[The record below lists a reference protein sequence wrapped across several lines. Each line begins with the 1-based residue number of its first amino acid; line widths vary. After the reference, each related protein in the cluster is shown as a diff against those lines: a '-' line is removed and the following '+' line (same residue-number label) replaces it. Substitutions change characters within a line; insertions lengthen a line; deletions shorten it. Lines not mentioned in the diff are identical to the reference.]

1 MPPRLNL
8 RLAALIVMLLALI
21 SGAAA
26 QDQASQTRIDGWN
39 ARLDQIEATLRR
51 PNLTTND
58 LGTLRTDTQAI
69 EDEARALG
77 ATLLPQIA
85 ASEARLRSL
94 TPDATAPPPAAN
106 ENEAIVA
113 GRDQENQVLANLNGT
128 ARQADLVALRAD
140 QLLQTIAE
148 RRNLNFMSRLF
159 EYGPSLISPSLWQE
173 VIGQLPDVLSRAGR
187 LFADWFNLVYARSD
201 VVTLI
206 FLILV
211 AILAPVLAVLGRRL
225 LRRVTERLSAS
236 QAASEGRKV
245 FAATLIVVLNIA
257 LPAIFITIVGA
268 IFDAFGFLPPRMRLV
283 FNSLLY
289 AAIAFALLNGLGLAV
304 LAPTRPSWRLVP
316 LDNAIAT
323 RLYGSVVAIA
333 VLAAAV
339 PIVEGLSTLTAAPPS
354 IATAIGG
361 CIAIAMAITILITTR
376 TLSGEAGAADG
387 AGALGGRLWR
397 WANTFASVGALISI
411 FSAIAGYIAFARFL
425 TAQII
430 WAAVV
435 LAIFAL
441 ASRLVDLL
449 VTQAS
454 APDRPTGRW
463 LIASVGFS
471 RRALGQTAVIIAGV
485 VRVLLILLAVVM
497 IAAPW
502 GFDSVSLAESARS
515 LFYGVT
521 IGSITIT
528 FSTIIAAIVV
538 FVLGIVVTRFIQ
550 SWLETRL
557 LPTTSLDPGLQN
569 SIRTTVGYFGVVVA
583 ALLAGAYS
591 GLDLANI
598 AIVAGALSVGI
609 GFGLQSIVNNF
620 VSGLILLAERPIRV
634 GDWIVVGTE
643 EGTVRRINVRS
654 TEIETFDRA
663 TLIVPNS
670 TLITGN
676 VKNLVLRDR
685 SGRVIVPVAVG
696 YGADPVKVKELLIE
710 CARGHP
716 KVLGYPEP
724 DVFLMNFNG
733 GELDFELRCFLAEVS
748 DGIRVRSDLRFAILA
763 KLREAGIERP
773 TALPAVPDK
782 GYASPA
788 AEA

>member
-1 MPPRLNL
+1 MPQSLNL
-8 RLAALIVMLLALI
+8 RLAALIVMLLALL

-26 QDQASQTRIDGWN
+26 QDQGQTNIDGWN

-58 LGTLRTDTQAI
+58 LASLRTSTQSI
-69 EDEARALG
+69 EDEARALV
-77 ATLLPQIA
+77 ATLQPQIA

-94 TPDATAPPPAAN
+94 TPEAEAPQAGA
-106 ENEAIVA
+106 ESEAVTTQ
-113 GRDQENQVLANLNGT
+113 RDQQNALLANLNGI
-128 ARQADLVALRAD
+128 ARQADLVATRAE

-148 RRNLNFMSRLF
+148 RRNLNFTSRLF
-159 EYGPSLISPSLWQE
+159 QYGPSLLSPSLWQE
-173 VIGQLPDVLSRAGR
+173 VVGQLPDVLTRAGR
-187 LFADWFNLVYARSD
+187 LFADWFNLVYARAD
-201 VVTLI
+201 IVTLL

-211 AILAPVLAVLGRRL
+211 AFLAPVVVMLGRRL
-225 LRRVTERLSAS
+225 LRRVTDRLSAS
-236 QAASEGRKV
+236 QAASEGRKI
-245 FAATLIVVLNIA
+245 FAATLIVAMSIA
-257 LPAIFITIVGA
+257 LPAIFVVIVSA
-268 IFDAFGFLPPRMRLV
+268 IFDAFGFLPPRMRLA
-283 FNSLLY
+283 FNSLLF
-289 AAIAFALLNGLGLAV
+289 AIIALTLINGLALAV
-304 LAPTRPSWRLVP
+304 LAPTRPVWRLVA
-316 LDNAIAT
+316 LDNSVAA
-323 RLYGSVVAIA
+323 RLYGSILLIA
-333 VLAAAV
+333 LLAAAV
-339 PIVEGLSTLTAAPPS
+339 PLVDGLSTLTAAPPS
-354 IATAIGG
+354 IPIAIGG
-361 CIAIAMAITILITTR
+361 CLAVAIAVMILIATR
-376 TLSGEAGAADG
+376 SLSGDAANPDSPGAP
-387 AGALGGRLWR
+387 GGKLWR
-397 WANTFASVGALISI
+397 WASTFASVGALIAI
-411 FSAIAGYIAFARFL
+411 FSAIAGHIAFARFL

-430 WAAVV
+430 WAAIV
-435 LAIFAL
+435 LAGYAIV
-441 ASRLVDLL
+441 SRLIDLL
-449 VTQAS
+449 ITQAS
-454 APDRPTGRW
+454 APDRPAGRW

-471 RRALGQTAVIIAGV
+471 RRALGQTAVIITGV
-485 VRVLLILLAVVM
+485 LRVLLIILAVVM

-528 FSTIIAAIVV
+528 FSTIIAAVAV
-538 FVLGIVVTRFIQ
+538 FAIGIVVTRFVQ
-550 SWLETRL
+550 GWLENRL

-569 SIRTTVGYFGVVVA
+569 SIRTAIGYSGVIVA

-634 GDWIVVGTE
+634 GDWIMVGTE

-663 TLIVPNS
+663 TLIIPNS

-685 SGRVIVPVAVG
+685 SGRIIVPVSVG
-696 YGADPVKVKELLIE
+696 IGADPVKVKELLVE
-710 CARGHP
+710 CARSHP

-724 DVFLMNFNG
+724 DVFLMDFHG
-733 GELDFELRCFLAEVS
+733 AQLDLELRCFLAEVS
-748 DGIRVRSDLRFAILA
+748 DGMRVRSDLRFAILA
-763 KLREAGIERP
+763 KLREADIERP
-773 TALPAVPDK
+773 TALPALPGK
-782 GYASPA
+782 SFTPP